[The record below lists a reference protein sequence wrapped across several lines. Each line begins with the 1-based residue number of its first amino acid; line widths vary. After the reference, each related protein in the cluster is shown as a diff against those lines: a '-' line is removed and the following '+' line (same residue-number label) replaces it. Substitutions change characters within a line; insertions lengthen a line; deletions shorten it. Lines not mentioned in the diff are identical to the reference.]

1 MKNQVNQMSKTRNN
15 GLKIK
20 FNSMRHTESGNSYWN
35 NNGAYS
41 KELLELYNK
50 LVPDSGNAQTVHGEL
65 VRAVCWLGYEY
76 YNNGNCNACAPYYA
90 DPEYDVDDDGKEY
103 CINDGEIKRID
114 INGYYDN
121 MLDFIYTYSDVEGL
135 TTTQQVEKAVE
146 DVRFVIKQAVNYKTC
161 GGYFQESFEKRYS
174 ELTDLVM
181 YVVLNT
187 EDMPNPEYKR
197 GKNKCL

>member
-1 MKNQVNQMSKTRNN
+1 MKNQVNQTSKTENN

-20 FNSMRHTESGNSYWN
+20 VNSMRHTENGNSYWN

-65 VRAVCWLGYEY
+65 VRAVSWLGYEY
-76 YNNGNCNACAPYYA
+76 YNGNRNACDPYYA
-90 DPEYDVDDDGKEY
+90 DPEYDVDDNGEEY

-114 INGYYDN
+114 INGYYED
-121 MLDFIYTYSDVEGL
+121 MLNFIYTYSNVEGL
-135 TTTQQVEKAVE
+135 TTTQQVEEAIE
-146 DVRFVIKQAVNYKTC
+146 DVRFVIKQAVNYKNC
-161 GGYFQESFEKRYS
+161 GGYFQESFEKCYN

-187 EDMPNPEYKR
+187 EDMPNPEYKEE
-197 GKNKCL
+197 K

>member
-1 MKNQVNQMSKTRNN
+1 MKNQVNQKSKTENN

-20 FNSMRHTESGNSYWN
+20 VNSMRHTENGNSYWN

-41 KELLELYNK
+41 KELYELYIK

-65 VRAVCWLGYEY
+65 VRAVSRLGYEY
-76 YNNGNCNACAPYYA
+76 YNNGNCNACDPYYA
-90 DPEYDVDDDGKEY
+90 DPEHDVDDNGEEY

-114 INGYYDN
+114 IDEYYDN
-121 MLDFIYTYSDVEGL
+121 MLNFIYTYSNVEGL
-135 TTTQQVEKAVE
+135 TTTQQVEEAVE
-146 DVRFVIKQAVNYKTC
+146 DVRFVIKQAVNCKNC
-161 GGYFQESFEKRYS
+161 GGYFQESFEKRYN

-187 EDMPNPEYKR
+187 EDVPNSEYKE
-197 GKNKCL
+197 GK

>member
-1 MKNQVNQMSKTRNN
+1 MKNQVNQVSKTENN

-20 FNSMRHTESGNSYWN
+20 IKVNSMRHTENGNSYWN

-65 VRAVCWLGYEY
+65 VRAVSRLGYEY
-76 YNNGNCNACAPYYA
+76 YNNGNCNACNPYYA
-90 DPEYDVDDDGKEY
+90 DPEYDVNDDGEEY
-103 CINDGEIKRID
+103 CINDDEIEHID
-114 INGYYDN
+114 IDKYYNN
-121 MLDFIYTYSDVEGL
+121 MLNFIYTYSNVEGL
-135 TTTQQVEKAVE
+135 TTTQQVEEAIEGVCY
-146 DVRFVIKQAVNYKTC
+146 VIKQAVNYETC
-161 GGYFQESFEKRYS
+161 GGYFQESFEKRYN

-187 EDMPNPEYKR
+187 EDMPNPEYKE
-197 GKNKCL
+197 GK

>member
-1 MKNQVNQMSKTRNN
+1 MKNQVNQVSKMRNN

-20 FNSMRHTESGNSYWN
+20 FNSMRRHTENGNSYWN

-50 LVPDSGNAQTVHGEL
+50 LVPDTGDAQTVHGEL
-65 VRAVCWLGYEY
+65 VRAVCRLGYEY
-76 YNNGNCNACAPYYA
+76 YSGNCNACDPYYA
-90 DPEYDVDDDGKEY
+90 DPEYDVDDNGEEY

-114 INGYYDN
+114 INGYYED
-121 MLDFIYTYSDVEGL
+121 MLNFIYTYSVVEGL
-135 TTTQQVEKAVE
+135 TTIQQVEEAIEGVCY
-146 DVRFVIKQAVNYKTC
+146 VIKQAVNYETC
-161 GGYFQESFEKRYS
+161 GGYFQESFEKCYN

-187 EDMPNPEYKR
+187 EDMPNPEYKEE
-197 GKNKCL
+197 K